1 MKTLGFHHIQMKCQD
16 LDASIAFYNALGI
29 TVERSW
35 GTGEKRACMLNVG
48 NGNYLELFA
57 GGEKGDKP
65 EGFVGHFAIQVDDTQ
80 AAFDIAMANGAAEV
94 RPVTRLDIPSTPAL
108 PVILAFV
115 KGPDGEI
122 IEFFQLL

>member
-16 LDASIAFYNALGI
+16 LDASIAFYGALGI
-29 TVERSW
+29 TVERTW
-35 GTGEKRACMLNVG
+35 GTGEKRACMLDVG

-57 GGEKGDKP
+57 GGAPGDKP

-80 AAFDIAMANGAAEV
+80 AAFDIAIANGAAEV

>member
-35 GTGEKRACMLNVG
+35 GEGEKRACMLHVG

-57 GGEKGDKP
+57 GGAKGDKP

-80 AAFDIAMANGAAEV
+80 GAFDIARANGAAEV

>member
-1 MKTLGFHHIQMKCQD
+1 MQTLGFHHIQMKCQD
-16 LDASIAFYNALGI
+16 LDASIAFYKALGM
-29 TVERSW
+29 TVDRTW
-35 GTGEKRACMLNVG
+35 GAGEKRACMVHAG

-57 GGEKGDKP
+57 GGAAGDKP
-65 EGFVGHFAIQVDDTQ
+65 EGFVGHFAIRVDDTQ
-80 AAFDIAMANGAAEV
+80 AAFDTAIAAGATEV
-94 RPVTRLDIPSTPAL
+94 RPVTRLDIPSDPVL